1 MCKREKRK
9 GYRSA
14 TENIDGDSLTSQYSE
29 STVRISVTTHSQEKM
44 HFKVEHL
51 DSAEILV
58 PIQLIRNLRTVALIT
73 TKARY
78 EFDSTFIK
86 TCTEEK

>member
-1 MCKREKRK
+1 MCKREKAID
-9 GYRSA
+9 SA
-14 TENIDGDSLTSQYSE
+14 SENIDGDSLTSQNSE
-29 STVRISVTTHSQEKM
+29 STVRISVTTHSHEKM

-51 DSAEILV
+51 DSGETLV
-58 PIQLIRNLRTVALIT
+58 PIQLIRNLRTVAFIT
-73 TKARY
+73 TRARY